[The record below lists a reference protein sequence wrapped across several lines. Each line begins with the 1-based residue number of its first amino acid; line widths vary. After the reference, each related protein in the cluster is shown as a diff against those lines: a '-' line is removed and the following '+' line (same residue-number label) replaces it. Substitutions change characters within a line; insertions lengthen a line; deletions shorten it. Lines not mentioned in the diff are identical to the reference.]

1 MRLALAPHLWLFP
14 LLVAAI
20 AGCGERNQYVA
31 PPPPEV
37 TVAQPVSQTVGD
49 FVEFTGTTRPTAT
62 VDLRARVTGFLRQ
75 IAFEDGATVQEGDL
89 LFVIEPKPFRVAL
102 QAVEAERQKA
112 QASLQLEKANY
123 ERIAELVQLNSTS
136 QQEVEI
142 QQAKLATAQANVAS
156 SEAAVTLA
164 EQNVEYTEIRA
175 PITGRIGRHLVD
187 VGNLVEAE
195 TTLLATIESI
205 DPIHAYFHISE
216 SELLRFREMLRQN
229 KLPDPETS
237 PPELELK
244 LANESDYSHRGLL
257 DFRQLGVD
265 SRTGTVMRRGSFPN
279 PDQELIPGL
288 FVRVRAALGKPAPK
302 LLVDSRA
309 LVADQRGDS
318 LLIVGGENEVEQ
330 RPVKL
335 GIRVG
340 RLQVIEKG
348 IAPEEWVVINGLQ
361 RARPGAKVDPQKSAM
376 PAVTPEES
384 APGAAEEQVA
394 GVEHSR

>member
-1 MRLALAPHLWLFP
+1 MRFALAPHLWLIP
-14 LLVAAI
+14 LFLAAI
-20 AGCGERNQYVA
+20 AGCGKRNEYVA

-102 QAVEAERQKA
+102 QAAEAERQKA

-136 QQEVEI
+136 QQEFEI
-142 QQAKLATAQANVAS
+142 QQAKLATAQANVAA

-164 EQNVEYTEIRA
+164 EQHVEYTEIRA
-175 PITGRIGRHLVD
+175 PLTGRIGRHLVD

-244 LANESDYSHRGLL
+244 LANESEYSHRGRL

-279 PDQELIPGL
+279 PDQDLIPGL

-318 LLIVGGENEVEQ
+318 LLVVGGENEVEQ

-340 RLQVIEKG
+340 RLQVIEEG

-376 PAVTPEES
+376 PEATPEES
-384 APGAAEEQVA
+384 AADAGGEQVA
-394 GVEHSR
+394 GVDRGR